1 MKSINSY
8 LKHTAIKIKFN
19 LNTIMTRHS
28 GAVSYRNHSLCQCP
42 VSIPFR
48 KFENASRLQPEQL
61 LNFCTLLF
69 GMELY
74 ATLTTRMQICTL
86 MHSTLYKYVPLL
98 IHVQYDLSHSLI
110 ITRQACWLLYELV
123 DISPLHQAVP

>member
-1 MKSINSY
+1 
-8 LKHTAIKIKFN
+8 
-19 LNTIMTRHS
+19 MTRHS

-61 LNFCTLLF
+61 LNFCTPLF

-74 ATLTTRMQICTL
+74 VTLTTRIHICTL
-86 MHSTLYKYVPLL
+86 MHSTLYKYVPSLL
-98 IHVQYDLSHSLI
+98 EMK
-110 ITRQACWLLYELV
+110 W
-123 DISPLHQAVP
+123 